1 MNLEKQKKFLINVS
15 YLAVLLV
22 GAFVLL
28 KYGLPML
35 TPFVIA
41 FVIASVLINPIR
53 WLARNLRLPW
63 KLSALLVILV
73 FYGTVGT
80 VIALLGIKLFSTGAA
95 LVRSMPEIYESYARP
110 LFLVVM
116 HNVEAWLLRTDASI
130 VAALDG
136 LGSQILQ
143 YIGQL
148 VSGASVFAVSIASG
162 VATSLP
168 GMFINLVLMVIST
181 FFIAMDYDR
190 LTGFCLQQLGERGKA
205 VFLEIKTYVIGTLF
219 VCIRSYL
226 LIMSITF
233 IELSIGLSL
242 IKVEYAIPVAFCIA
256 IFDVLPVLGT
266 GGIMLPWAALVA
278 IGGNFSM
285 GLKLLVIYLV
295 VTVIRNI
302 IEPKIVGGQLGLHP
316 VVTLSSMFVGAQFF
330 GVIGLFGFPIV
341 LSLLRH
347 LNDRGV
353 IKIFK

>member
-1 MNLEKQKKFLINVS
+1 MNLEKQKKFLINVA
-15 YLAVLLV
+15 YFAVLLL
-22 GAFVLL
+22 GAYVLL

-41 FVIASVLINPIR
+41 FVIASVLRKPIR
-53 WLARNLRLPW
+53 FLTRNLRLPW
-63 KLSALLVILV
+63 KLSALVTILL
-73 FYGTVGT
+73 FYATVGSL
-80 VIALLGIKLFSTGAA
+80 VALLGIKLFSTGAA
-95 LVRSMPEIYESYARP
+95 LVRAMPVIYEEYAKP
-110 LFLVVM
+110 VFLIIM
-116 HNVEAWLLRTDASI
+116 NNTEDLLLRTDASI
-130 VAALDG
+130 VAGLDG

-148 VSGASVFAVSIASG
+148 VSGASVFAVSFASG
-162 VATSLP
+162 VASGLP
-168 GMFINLVLMVIST
+168 GLFIQLVLMIIST

-190 LTGFCLQQLGERGKA
+190 LTGFCLQQLGEKGKYI
-205 VFLEIKTYVIGTLF
+205 FLEIKTYVIGTLF

-233 IELSIGLSL
+233 VELSIGLS
-242 IKVEYAIPVAFCIA
+242 IIGVKYAILVAFCIA

-266 GGIMLPWAALVA
+266 GGIMLPWAALAA
-278 IGGNFSM
+278 ISGNLPM
-285 GLKLLVIYLV
+285 GLELLVIYLV
-295 VTVIRNI
+295 ITVIRNI
-302 IEPKIVGGQLGLHP
+302 IEPKIVGSQLGLHP

-347 LNDRGV
+347 LNDHGV